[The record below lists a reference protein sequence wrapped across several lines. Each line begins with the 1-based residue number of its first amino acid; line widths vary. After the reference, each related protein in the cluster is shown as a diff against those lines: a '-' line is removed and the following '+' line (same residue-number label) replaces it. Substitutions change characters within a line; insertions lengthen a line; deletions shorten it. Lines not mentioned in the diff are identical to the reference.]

1 MSKCLSNNLSGTQN
15 AQPAILTAKDL
26 LAHAMTPIYRVIN
39 GLLVLTVFM
48 VVGLWLSGNGTNAGA
63 FDLARIL
70 VPDEARHI
78 VWNNG
83 FGMLNQYQDS
93 TEVVA
98 APSSDTEIAAVIYGK
113 AKTASAAGSTG
124 HAGLLSAKQQTVAL
138 LMPSVAQLQVK
149 SISHLSDRI
158 PSSKMDPQALDTNL
172 MGSIQN
178 QRAVADFFEKKYN
191 LERAKIEEYV
201 SNTILIAKEVNID
214 PVLLLAVISVESN
227 FNPNTKSHAG
237 AEGLMQ
243 VMTSVH
249 KDKYALFGGTSE
261 AVKPEV
267 NIRVGAYILKYLIAT
282 AGSLR
287 NGLKY
292 YVGAANAEHDGGY
305 ADKVMAERNRIIGL
319 CQNRSPNR
327 LTLNGKD
334 LRS

>member
-1 MSKCLSNNLSGTQN
+1 MSKCLTNNLSETQD
-15 AQPAILTAKDL
+15 QPSAILAAKDL
-26 LAHAMTPIYRVIN
+26 LTHAMTPVYRVIN
-39 GLLVLTVFM
+39 GILVVSVFM

-78 VWNNG
+78 VWSNG
-83 FGMLNQYQDS
+83 FGMLEQYKTANDS
-93 TEVVA
+93 STQMA
-98 APSSDTEIAAVIYGK
+98 DSEIAAVIYSKGHSH
-113 AKTASAAGSTG
+113 SAGFN
-124 HAGLLSAKQQTVAL
+124 SAKQQTVAL
-138 LMPSVAQLQVK
+138 LMPSVAQVQVK

-158 PSSKMDPQALDTNL
+158 PTSKIDPQALDSNL
-172 MGSIQN
+172 MSSIQN
-178 QRAVADFFEKKYN
+178 QRLVADFFEQKYK
-191 LERAKIEEYV
+191 LDRAKIEEYV

-249 KDKYALFGGTSE
+249 KDKYALYGGTTE

-267 NIRVGAYILKYLIAT
+267 NIRIGAYILKYLIAT

-305 ADKVMAERNRIIGL
+305 ADKVMAERNRIISL
-319 CQNRSPNR
+319 CQTRPTNR
-327 LTLNGKD
+327 LTSNGKD
-334 LRS
+334 VRS

>member
-1 MSKCLSNNLSGTQN
+1 MLV
-15 AQPAILTAKDL
+15 AKEL
-26 LAHAMTPIYRVIN
+26 LAHAMAPVYRVIN
-39 GLLVLTVFM
+39 GLLVVTVFM

-70 VPDEARHI
+70 VPDEARHM
-78 VWNNG
+78 VWSNG
-83 FGMLNQYQDS
+83 FGMLNQYK
-93 TEVVA
+93 EANEVA
-98 APSSDTEIAAVIYGK
+98 AAPAADTEIAAVIYNK
-113 AKTASAAGSTG
+113 SKLSATTG
-124 HAGLLSAKQQTVAL
+124 LASAKQQTVAL
-138 LMPSVAQLQVK
+138 LMPSVAQMQVK

-158 PSSKMDPQALDTNL
+158 PASKIDPQALDSNL
-172 MGSIQN
+172 MGSLQN
-178 QRAVADFFEKKYN
+178 QRAVADFFEKKYS
-191 LERAKIEEYV
+191 LDRSKIEEYV

-249 KDKYALFGGTSE
+249 KDKYAIFGGTSE

-292 YVGAANAEHDGGY
+292 YVGAANAEDDGGY
-305 ADKVMAERNRIIGL
+305 ADKVMAERNRLISL
-319 CQNRSPNR
+319 CQNRSTNR

>member
-1 MSKCLSNNLSGTQN
+1 MQN
-15 AQPAILTAKDL
+15 AQPAMMAAKDL
-26 LAHAMTPIYRVIN
+26 LAHAMAPIYRVVN
-39 GLLVLTVFM
+39 GLLIVTVFM

-70 VPDEARHI
+70 VPDEARHM
-78 VWNNG
+78 VWVNG

-93 TEVVA
+93 TEVA
-98 APSSDTEIAAVIYGK
+98 ATPASDTEIAAVIYNK
-113 AKTASAAGSTG
+113 SKTTG
-124 HAGLLSAKQQTVAL
+124 NAGLLSAKQQTVAL

-158 PSSKMDPQALDTNL
+158 PSSKMDPQALDSNL

-178 QRAVADFFEKKYN
+178 QRAVADFFEKKYS
-191 LERAKIEEYV
+191 LDRAKIEEYV

-249 KDKYALFGGTSE
+249 KDKYALFGGTSQ
-261 AVKPEV
+261 AAKPEV

-292 YVGAANAEHDGGY
+292 YVGAANAEDDGGY
-305 ADKVMAERNRIIGL
+305 ADKVMAERNRLIGL
-319 CQNRSPNR
+319 CQNRSSNR

>member
-1 MSKCLSNNLSGTQN
+1 MQN
-15 AQPAILTAKDL
+15 AQPAMLTAKEL
-26 LAHAMTPIYRVIN
+26 LAHAMTPVYRVIN
-39 GLLVLTVFM
+39 GILVVAVFM
-48 VVGLWLSGNGTNAGA
+48 VVGLWLSGNGTNAGP

-70 VPDEARHI
+70 VPDEVRHI
-78 VWNNG
+78 VWSNG
-83 FGMLNQYQDS
+83 FGMLNQYKES
-93 TEVVA
+93 NEVA
-98 APSSDTEIAAVIYGK
+98 AQAADTEIAAVIFSK
-113 AKTASAAGSTG
+113 SRAPSATG
-124 HAGLLSAKQQTVAL
+124 LASAKQQTVAL
-138 LMPSVAQLQVK
+138 LMPSVAQMQVK

-158 PSSKMDPQALDTNL
+158 PTSKMDPQALDSNL

-178 QRAVADFFEKKYN
+178 QRAVADFFEKKYS
-191 LERAKIEEYV
+191 LDRAKIEEYV

-249 KDKYALFGGTSE
+249 KDKYAIFGGTSE
-261 AVKPEV
+261 AAKPEV

-292 YVGAANAEHDGGY
+292 YVGAANAEDDGGY
-305 ADKVMAERNRIIGL
+305 ADKVMAERGRLIGL
-319 CQNRSPNR
+319 CQNRSSNR
-327 LTLNGKD
+327 FTLNGKD

>member
-1 MSKCLSNNLSGTQN
+1 MQEV
-15 AQPAILTAKDL
+15 QPAIPAAKEL
-26 LAHAMTPIYRVIN
+26 LAHAMAPIYRVIN
-39 GLLVLTVFM
+39 GILILAVFM
-48 VVGLWLSGNGTNAGA
+48 IVGLWLSGNGTNAGP
-63 FDLARIL
+63 FDLARVL

-78 VWNNG
+78 VWSNG
-83 FGMLNQYQDS
+83 FGMLEQYNTSNEAANQ
-93 TEVVA
+93 TV
-98 APSSDTEIAAVIYGK
+98 DTGIAAVVYNKSG
-113 AKTASAAGSTG
+113 AASTG
-124 HAGLLSAKQQTVAL
+124 LSSAKQQTVAL

-149 SISHLSDRI
+149 SISHLADRI
-158 PSSKMDPQALDTNL
+158 PSSKMDPQALDSNL

-178 QRAVADFFEKKYN
+178 QRAIADFYEKKYK
-191 LERAKIEEYV
+191 LDRAKIEEYV

-214 PVLLLAVISVESN
+214 PVLLLAVIAVESN
-227 FNPNTKSHAG
+227 FNPNTKSQAG

-249 KDKYALFGGTSE
+249 KDKYALYGGTTE

-292 YVGAANAEHDGGY
+292 YVGAANAEDDGGY
-305 ADKVMAERNRIIGL
+305 ADKVIAERNRLISL
-319 CQNRSPNR
+319 CQTRSGNR

>member
-1 MSKCLSNNLSGTQN
+1 MSKFLSNNLSDSQLVQST
-15 AQPAILTAKDL
+15 ILAAKAL
-26 LAHAMTPIYRVIN
+26 LAHAMTPVYRVIN
-39 GLLVLTVFM
+39 GLLVVIVFM
-48 VVGLWLSGNGTNAGA
+48 VVGLWLSGNGTNAGP

-70 VPDEARHI
+70 VPDEARHM
-78 VWNNG
+78 VWSNG
-83 FGMLNQYQDS
+83 FDMLNQYKDS
-93 TEVVA
+93 SEPSASQA
-98 APSSDTEIAAVIYGK
+98 ADTEIAAVIFSRPK
-113 AKTASAAGSTG
+113 VPAT
-124 HAGLLSAKQQTVAL
+124 AGLESAKQQTVAL
-138 LMPSVAQLQVK
+138 LMPSVAHMQVK

-158 PSSKMDPQALDTNL
+158 PTSKIDPQALDSKL
-172 MGSIQN
+172 MVSIQN
-178 QRAVADFFEKKYN
+178 QRAVADFFEKKYK
-191 LERAKIEEYV
+191 LDRAKIEEYV

-249 KDKYALFGGTSE
+249 KDKYAIFGGTSE

-292 YVGAANAEHDGGY
+292 YVGAANAPDDGGY
-305 ADKVMAERNRIIGL
+305 ADKVMAERNRLISL
-319 CQNRSPNR
+319 CQNPTTNR

>member
-1 MSKCLSNNLSGTQN
+1 MSKCLTNNLSK
-15 AQPAILTAKDL
+15 AQDQKPVILVAKDL
-26 LAHAMTPIYRVIN
+26 LANVMTPVYRVIN
-39 GLLVLTVFM
+39 GVLVVAVFM

-63 FDLARIL
+63 FDLARVL

-78 VWNNG
+78 VWSNG
-83 FGMLNQYQDS
+83 FGMLEQYKVANDS
-93 TEVVA
+93 PA
-98 APSSDTEIAAVIYGK
+98 QMADSDIAAVIYNK
-113 AKTASAAGSTG
+113 SNPSSI
-124 HAGLLSAKQQTVAL
+124 GLNSAKQQTVAL
-138 LMPSVAQLQVK
+138 LMPSVAQMQVR
-149 SISHLSDRI
+149 SISHLADRI
-158 PSSKMDPQALDTNL
+158 PTSRIDPQALDSNL

-178 QRAVADFFEKKYN
+178 QRAVADFFEKKYK
-191 LERAKIEEYV
+191 LDRAKIEEYV
-201 SNTILIAKEVNID
+201 SNTILVAKEVNID

-249 KDKYALFGGTSE
+249 KDKYDLYGGTTE

-282 AGSLR
+282 AGSLC

-292 YVGAANAEHDGGY
+292 YVGAANAENDGGY
-305 ADKVMAERNRIIGL
+305 ADKVLAERNHLISL
-319 CQNRSPNR
+319 CQNGATNR

>member
-1 MSKCLSNNLSGTQN
+1 MSKCLSNNLGDMQN
-15 AQPAILTAKDL
+15 TQPAVLAAKDL
-26 LAHAMTPIYRVIN
+26 LAHAMAPVYRVIN
-39 GLLVLTVFM
+39 GVLVVAVFM

-78 VWNNG
+78 VWSNG
-83 FGMLNQYQDS
+83 FGMLDQYKS
-93 TEVVA
+93 PNETTA
-98 APSSDTEIAAVIYGK
+98 AATPDTEIAAVIYNKSK
-113 AKTASAAGSTG
+113 ASIPVTSGLTG
-124 HAGLLSAKQQTVAL
+124 AKQQTVAL
-138 LMPSVAQLQVK
+138 LMPSVAQVQVK
-149 SISHLSDRI
+149 SISHLADRI
-158 PSSKMDPQALDTNL
+158 PTSKIDPQALDSNL
-172 MGSIQN
+172 MGSIHN
-178 QRAVADFFEKKYN
+178 QRAVADFFEKKYS
-191 LERAKIEEYV
+191 LDRAKIEEYV

-214 PVLLLAVISVESN
+214 PVLLLAVISIESN
-227 FNPNTKSHAG
+227 FNPNTKSQAG

-249 KDKYALFGGTSE
+249 RDKYAVYGGTTQ

-287 NGLKY
+287 NGLKF
-292 YVGAANAEHDGGY
+292 YVGAANAEDDGGY
-305 ADKVMAERNRIIGL
+305 ADKVMAERNRLIGL
-319 CQNRSPNR
+319 CQTRSVNR

>member
-1 MSKCLSNNLSGTQN
+1 MQDE
-15 AQPAILTAKDL
+15 QPVIPAAKNL
-26 LAHAMTPIYRVIN
+26 LAHAMGPVYQVIN
-39 GLLVLTVFM
+39 GVLIVAVFL
-48 VVGLWLSGNGTNAGA
+48 VVGLWLSGNGTNAGP
-63 FDLARIL
+63 FDLARVL

-78 VWNNG
+78 VWSNG
-83 FGMLNQYQDS
+83 FGILEQYKTTNELATQ
-93 TEVVA
+93 TAE
-98 APSSDTEIAAVIYGK
+98 TNIATVIYSK
-113 AKTASAAGSTG
+113 SAPTSLVGMG
-124 HAGLLSAKQQTVAL
+124 SAKQQTVAL
-138 LMPSVAQLQVK
+138 LMPSVAQMQVK
-149 SISHLSDRI
+149 SISHLADRI
-158 PSSKMDPQALDTNL
+158 PSSKLDPQALDSNL

-178 QRAVADFFEKKYN
+178 QRAVADFFEKKYK
-191 LERAKIEEYV
+191 LDRSKIEEYV

-227 FNPNTKSHAG
+227 FNPNTKSQAG

-249 KDKYALFGGTSE
+249 KDKYALYGGTTE

-292 YVGAANAEHDGGY
+292 YVGAANADDDGGY
-305 ADKVMAERNRIIGL
+305 TDKVMAERNRLITL
-319 CQNRSPNR
+319 CQTGSSNR
-327 LTLNGKD
+327 LILNTKG

>member
-1 MSKCLSNNLSGTQN
+1 MQHTQ
-15 AQPAILTAKDL
+15 PTILAAKEL
-26 LAHAMTPIYRVIN
+26 LAHAMTPVYRVVN
-39 GLLVLTVFM
+39 GLLVVTVFM
-48 VVGLWLSGNGTNAGA
+48 VVGLWLSGNGTNAGP

-70 VPDEARHI
+70 VPDEARHM
-78 VWNNG
+78 VWSNG
-83 FGMLNQYQDS
+83 FDMLNQYKDS
-93 TEVVA
+93 SE
-98 APSSDTEIAAVIYGK
+98 PSSVQAADTEIAAVIFNK
-113 AKTASAAGSTG
+113 SKTPSI
-124 HAGLLSAKQQTVAL
+124 GLESAKQQTVAL
-138 LMPSVAQLQVK
+138 LMPSVAHMQVT

-158 PSSKMDPQALDTNL
+158 PTSKIDPQALDSNL
-172 MGSIQN
+172 MASIHN
-178 QRAVADFFEKKYN
+178 QRAVADFFEKKYK
-191 LERAKIEEYV
+191 LDRAKIEEYV
-201 SNTILIAKEVNID
+201 SKTILIAREVNID

-249 KDKYALFGGTSE
+249 KDKYAIFGGTSE

-292 YVGAANAEHDGGY
+292 YVGAANAPDDGGY
-305 ADKVMAERNRIIGL
+305 ADKVMAERNRLISL
-319 CQNRSPNR
+319 CQNPSTNR

>member
-1 MSKCLSNNLSGTQN
+1 MSKFLSNNLSNTQH
-15 AQPAILTAKDL
+15 AQPTMLANKELLT
-26 LAHAMTPIYRVIN
+26 HAMTPVYRVIN

-48 VVGLWLSGNGTNAGA
+48 VVGLWLSGNGTNAGP
-63 FDLARIL
+63 FDMARIL
-70 VPDEARHI
+70 VPDEARHM
-78 VWNNG
+78 VWSNG
-83 FGMLNQYQDS
+83 FDMLNQYKDS
-93 TEVVA
+93 SEV
-98 APSSDTEIAAVIYGK
+98 SSAQTADTEIAAVIYNKSK
-113 AKTASAAGSTG
+113 APAAP
-124 HAGLLSAKQQTVAL
+124 GLVSAKQQTVAL
-138 LMPSVAQLQVK
+138 LMPSVAQMQVK

-158 PSSKMDPQALDTNL
+158 PTSKIDPQALDSNL
-172 MGSIQN
+172 MGSLQN

-191 LERAKIEEYV
+191 LDRAKIEEYV

-249 KDKYALFGGTSE
+249 KDKYAIFGGTSE

-292 YVGAANAEHDGGY
+292 YVGAANADDDGGY
-305 ADKVMAERNRIIGL
+305 TDKVMAERNRLIGL
-319 CQNRSPNR
+319 CQNRSSNR

>member
-1 MSKCLSNNLSGTQN
+1 MLV
-15 AQPAILTAKDL
+15 AKEL
-26 LAHAMTPIYRVIN
+26 LAHAMAPVYRVVN
-39 GLLVLTVFM
+39 GLLVVTVFM

-70 VPDEARHI
+70 VPDEARHM
-78 VWNNG
+78 VWSNG
-83 FGMLNQYQDS
+83 FEMLNQQKDS
-93 TEVVA
+93 SEIAA
-98 APSSDTEIAAVIYGK
+98 APASDTEIAAVIYNK
-113 AKTASAAGSTG
+113 SKLSATTG
-124 HAGLLSAKQQTVAL
+124 LASAKQQTVAL
-138 LMPSVAQLQVK
+138 LMPSVAQMQVK

-158 PSSKMDPQALDTNL
+158 PTSKIDPQALDSNL
-172 MGSIQN
+172 MGSLQN
-178 QRAVADFFEKKYN
+178 QRAVADFFEKKYS
-191 LERAKIEEYV
+191 LDRSKIEEYV

-249 KDKYALFGGTSE
+249 KDKYAIFGGTSQ

-292 YVGAANAEHDGGY
+292 YVGAANAEDDGGY
-305 ADKVMAERNRIIGL
+305 ADKVMAERNRLISL
-319 CQNRSPNR
+319 CQNRSTNR

-334 LRS
+334 IRS

>member
-1 MSKCLSNNLSGTQN
+1 MQN
-15 AQPAILTAKDL
+15 AQSSTLTAKEL
-26 LAHAMTPIYRVIN
+26 LAHAMAPVYRVIN

-48 VVGLWLSGNGTNAGA
+48 VVGFWLSGNGTNAGA

-70 VPDEARHI
+70 VPDEARHM
-78 VWNNG
+78 VWSNG
-83 FGMLNQYQDS
+83 FGMLNQYKES
-93 TEVVA
+93 NEVA
-98 APSSDTEIAAVIYGK
+98 AAQTADTEIAAVIYSK
-113 AKTASAAGSTG
+113 SKIPASI
-124 HAGLLSAKQQTVAL
+124 GLTSAKQQTVAL
-138 LMPSVAQLQVK
+138 LMPSVAQMQVK

-158 PSSKMDPQALDTNL
+158 PTSKMDPQALDSNL

-178 QRAVADFFEKKYN
+178 QRAVADFFEKKYS
-191 LERAKIEEYV
+191 LDRSKIEEYV

-249 KDKYALFGGTSE
+249 KDKYAIFGGTSE
-261 AVKPEV
+261 AAKPEV

-292 YVGAANAEHDGGY
+292 YVGAANAEDDGGY
-305 ADKVMAERNRIIGL
+305 ADKVMAERNRLIGL
-319 CQNRSPNR
+319 CQNRSSNR

>member
-1 MSKCLSNNLSGTQN
+1 MQNPQSNT
-15 AQPAILTAKDL
+15 LTANEL
-26 LAHAMTPIYRVIN
+26 LAHAMAPIYRVIN

-48 VVGLWLSGNGTNAGA
+48 VVGFWLSGNGTNAGA

-70 VPDEARHI
+70 VPEEARHM
-78 VWNNG
+78 VWSNG
-83 FGMLNQYQDS
+83 FGMLNQYKES
-93 TEVVA
+93 NEVA
-98 APSSDTEIAAVIYGK
+98 AAQTADTEIAAVIYSK
-113 AKTASAAGSTG
+113 SKIPASI
-124 HAGLLSAKQQTVAL
+124 GLTSAKQQTVAL
-138 LMPSVAQLQVK
+138 LMPSVAQMQVK

-158 PSSKMDPQALDTNL
+158 PTSKMDPQALDSNL

-178 QRAVADFFEKKYN
+178 QRAVADFFEKKYS
-191 LERAKIEEYV
+191 LDRSKIEEYV

-243 VMTSVH
+243 VMTAVH
-249 KDKYALFGGTSE
+249 KDKYAIFGGTSE
-261 AVKPEV
+261 AAKPEV

-292 YVGAANAEHDGGY
+292 YVGAANAEDDGGY
-305 ADKVMAERNRIIGL
+305 ADKVMAERNRLIGL
-319 CQNRSPNR
+319 CQNRSSNR